1 MIILKWYSIVL
12 LGFTTLVGIFK
23 SGKND
28 DNVLAV
34 FISFLIMLPVFVY
47 LILS

>member
-1 MIILKWYSIVL
+1 MIILKWYSIIL
-12 LGFTTLVGIFK
+12 LGFSTLVGIFK

-28 DNVLAV
+28 ENFLAL